1 MKIHFLTKLFMLHQL
16 TNVMIKLNI
25 VADKKNIIFYCHY
38 IGFFV
43 YFGEEI
49 NLK

>member
-1 MKIHFLTKLFMLHQL
+1 
-16 TNVMIKLNI
+16 MIKLNI
-25 VADKKNIIFYCHY
+25 VADKKILYLLLLY
-38 IGFFV
+38 WFFV